1 MPDIELIGFKTPLSI
16 EPCGYVPFTENLLVV
31 YGDNGA
37 GKSMAL
43 EAFESALAG
52 CSAPRA
58 AIWGRNSVGEV
69 SAAAVV
75 RSALGGIV
83 PLRDTVS
90 DCQAEDY
97 STVDTL
103 TAALGELRHSRLE
116 RKAHPL
122 DSPWS
127 DLVDEIA
134 DANYAFLVPTGN
146 AQARWVAFPSTS
158 PSSLAAER
166 WHAAVHSYV
175 EQCNSR
181 LEQPLAEDLAFDKFW
196 HETDACSTAYQY
208 VSDLLGMEW
217 SVGLY
222 RTKGISL
229 SIEETPF
236 PNVVLDGKVRV
247 AAEVSRVFDAVAH
260 SMWLRDGRTADAP
273 EHVASH
279 FDGYLD
285 AIKKVATAWESSANN
300 LLAKLMLSPPEVK
313 FDTGGPRDWFS
324 KKRPRWV
331 VSPGDQIDNLSSAE
345 TRWVSIAIALA
356 SPINDKWEWSA
367 AGELVISRDGAD
379 ASRNAPIVVIDEPER
394 GLHRAAERHM
404 AAGLLELARSGRV
417 RAIIATHSPEL
428 LDAGVG
434 RMIHLEKNATGGI
447 GKASWLGSR
456 EVQEAKAV
464 GAGPSLLLEKDRG
477 FLLVEGAHDQA
488 ILEGWFAEDLERLRV
503 GVLAMHGTQNLINI
517 FDSEFL
523 VRRSNALL
531 MPLLDDVALDP
542 LFQVWAAAEA
552 KLIDGRRNDAVRVI
566 SSGLDRVPGGGA
578 KVYGSLLISSVVN
591 GTSERFFPLGMS
603 KKDVLEYLP
612 VGDVVKDATSWDALW
627 KEWSRSP
634 AAVKARKDGQ
644 GVGKAYKTWL
654 RRSKNADLSEENLR
668 LVAETTQPHPE
679 LKAMIAKI
687 GERLDRPQP
696 TSAEL

>member
-1 MPDIELIGFKTPLSI
+1 
-16 EPCGYVPFTENLLVV
+16 
-31 YGDNGA
+31 
-37 GKSMAL
+37 
-43 EAFESALAG
+43 
-52 CSAPRA
+52 
-58 AIWGRNSVGEV
+58 
-69 SAAAVV
+69 
-75 RSALGGIV
+75 
-83 PLRDTVS
+83 
-90 DCQAEDY
+90 
-97 STVDTL
+97 
-103 TAALGELRHSRLE
+103 
-116 RKAHPL
+116 
-122 DSPWS
+122 
-127 DLVDEIA
+127 
-134 DANYAFLVPTGN
+134 
-146 AQARWVAFPSTS
+146 
-158 PSSLAAER
+158 
-166 WHAAVHSYV
+166 
-175 EQCNSR
+175 
-181 LEQPLAEDLAFDKFW
+181 
-196 HETDACSTAYQY
+196 
-208 VSDLLGMEW
+208 
-217 SVGLY
+217 
-222 RTKGISL
+222 
-229 SIEETPF
+229 
-236 PNVVLDGKVRV
+236 
-247 AAEVSRVFDAVAH
+247 
-260 SMWLRDGRTADAP
+260 
-273 EHVASH
+273 
-279 FDGYLD
+279 
-285 AIKKVATAWESSANN
+285 
-300 LLAKLMLSPPEVK
+300 
-313 FDTGGPRDWFS
+313 
-324 KKRPRWV
+324 
-331 VSPGDQIDNLSSAE
+331 
-345 TRWVSIAIALA
+345 
-356 SPINDKWEWSA
+356 
-367 AGELVISRDGAD
+367 
-379 ASRNAPIVVIDEPER
+379 
-394 GLHRAAERHM
+394 
-404 AAGLLELARSGRV
+404 
-417 RAIIATHSPEL
+417 
-428 LDAGVG
+428 
-434 RMIHLEKNATGGI
+434 MIHLEKNATGGI

-654 RRSKNADLSEENLR
+654 RQSKNADLSEENLR